1 MNELGLAMLGC
12 ALRCSVV
19 GLAAVPLVVLL
30 ARRRGPAAGASAAQA
45 GLYALVLT
53 AALSLVIWPSAWSLP
68 LRWISASSPPAYATP
83 LSTPTS
89 ASQEAT
95 PRRSSAASI
104 LRPEFG
110 RSLQSYATRFD
121 CPLVRHIL
129 AVCEVTSRG
138 WNRSIFHQIK
148 LAVEEHNPG
157 TLDEGWPT
165 ERYTPGKVGPPRQ
178 GIVSGES
185 VSGKARREPRPPIL
199 NIQSHTNVS
208 GSRESKA
215 VNWPAWA
222 ACIAIV
228 CWVINALRLVTGL
241 YALRRQLARSR
252 PIEDMELL
260 ALAERLVAELGC
272 RRRVAIRESPAL
284 ALPAT
289 FGWLRPCILLPEGWR
304 DWTLQERQVVLA
316 HELAHVRRGD
326 YLTRLAARICVA
338 VHFYHPL
345 AHWLAARLRLFQE
358 LAADAAAIPL
368 SGGRATYLTTLA
380 RMALRHD
387 DLRPDWIGRPQL
399 PFGGSFLRRMDMLCN
414 QKRIGESPASSQWG
428 PRILTL
434 GLLVPVV
441 LVATA
446 VRTKLA
452 PADDREASITRV
464 VTKEHPRPA
473 EAPFDMSCIPDDAV
487 GIIAIRP
494 AAILAQEEIQP
505 LTSSLRIAMAS
516 FLAKVASAGITPES
530 IDQVLYIQLRTNLES
545 ILKSEDAVLQMG
557 LIIVR
562 TKETV
567 DPGKAVIAF
576 GGKATTGSHS
586 GRNYTLLE
594 IDPKHH
600 LAIHQPDGRTVI
612 LAMEETLHRIL
623 DQPRRGDLKQAWAES
638 WQAVN
643 RSHFALAFDVGYVR
657 NLLSPLMAEN
667 NMMELLMFT
676 APVAPIW
683 EGAKSVSMGMN
694 IVGDQIEIQTVN
706 TAGSAE
712 AAETTYQTVQ
722 ALLTLARNASGSLK
736 RQFRS
741 VAFGKQGG
749 AQVLLFVKTADLW
762 AGKILQGMR
771 VERTG
776 NSVRFSTQI
785 DLDALVILT
794 GLAG

>member
-12 ALRCSVV
+12 AMRCSVV
-19 GLAAVPLVVLL
+19 GLASVPLVVLL
-30 ARRRGPAAGASAAQA
+30 ARRHGPTAGASAAQA
-45 GLYALVLT
+45 GLYALLLT
-53 AALSLVIWPSAWSLP
+53 AALSLVVWPRAWSLP
-68 LRWISASSPPAYATP
+68 IRWTSASSPPAYATP
-83 LSTPTS
+83 FSTPTS
-89 ASQEAT
+89 VGREAT
-95 PRRSSAASI
+95 PRRSGIASI
-104 LRPEFG
+104 LLPELR
-110 RSLQSYATRFD
+110 RSLESYATRFD
-121 CPLVRHIL
+121 CPLVRDIL
-129 AVCEVTSRG
+129 AVCEATSRG
-138 WNRSIFHQIK
+138 WTRSIFHQIK
-148 LAVEEHNPG
+148 LAVEEHRPG
-157 TLDEGWPT
+157 TLDEGSRR
-165 ERYTPGKVGPPRQ
+165 ERSTSGKVRSPRQ
-178 GIVSGES
+178 VMVTDES
-185 VSGKARREPRPPIL
+185 ISGKATREPRSPIL
-199 NIQSHTNVS
+199 NIPAHPYVS
-208 GSRESKA
+208 ASRPSTA

-222 ACIAIV
+222 ACIAIA
-228 CWVINALRLVTGL
+228 CWTINALRLATGL

-260 ALAERLVAELGC
+260 TLAGRLGVELGC

-289 FGWLRPCILLPEGWR
+289 FGWLRPCILLPESWR
-304 DWTLQERQVVLA
+304 DWTPQERQVVLA

-414 QKRIGESPASSQWG
+414 QKRIGDSPASSQWG

-452 PADDREASITRV
+452 PADDREALIARV
-464 VTKEHPRPA
+464 VTKEHPQAA
-473 EAPFDMSCIPDDAV
+473 EAPFDLSSIPDDAV

-505 LTSSLRIAMAS
+505 LTSSLRVALAPI
-516 FLAKVASAGITPES
+516 LAKVASAGITPES

-545 ILKSEDAVLQMG
+545 ILKSQEAVLQMG
-557 LIIVR
+557 FIIVR

-567 DPGKAVIAF
+567 DPGKAVMAL
-576 GGKATTGSHS
+576 GGKTKAGSHS
-586 GRNYTLLE
+586 GRSYTLLE
-594 IDPKHH
+594 LDPRNQV
-600 LAIHQPDGRTVI
+600 AIHQPDGRTVI
-612 LAMEETLHRIL
+612 VAMEETLHRIL
-623 DQPRRGDLKQAWAES
+623 DQPRKGDLKQAWADS

-643 RSHFALAFDVGYVR
+643 RSHVALAFDVGYVR
-657 NLLSPLMAEN
+657 TLLSPLMAEN
-667 NMMELLMFT
+667 NLMELIMLT

-694 IVGDQIEIQTVN
+694 IVGDQIEIQSVN

-712 AAETTYQTVQ
+712 AAETTHQTVQ

-741 VAFGKQGG
+741 AAFGKKGG
-749 AQVLLFVKTADLW
+749 AEMLLFVKMADLW
-762 AGKILQGMR
+762 ASKILQGMH
-771 VERTG
+771 VERSG

-794 GLAG
+794 GFAG